1 MLRRSN
7 MHSQN
12 VTDRHDEVR
21 PEAKRRRKDPPKTRS
36 TRCTPGAKRVR
47 IPDGWWSEKIEDP
60 KTKRASVALSFRTV
74 SGDIVLVA

>member
-21 PEAKRRRKDPPKTRS
+21 PEAKRRRKDPPEDEVNTMHAGSEEEFAFRMGGGRRRS
-36 TRCTPGAKRVR
+36 KIRKR
-47 IPDGWWSEKIEDP
+47 SEQVW
-60 KTKRASVALSFRTV
+60 R
-74 SGDIVLVA
+74 